1 MSKIKQNNAK
11 LHIKTNRCRTAQS
24 LVQREVKVNITSSI
38 SIKLTEW
45 NMTILPEVSAIIS
58 QNLIYHSIVREGFGL
73 TQ

>member
-1 MSKIKQNNAK
+1 M
-11 LHIKTNRCRTAQS
+11 QS
-24 LVQREVKVNITSSI
+24 YILRQTDVVLLNHSFSVKVNITSSI

-73 TQ
+73 RQ